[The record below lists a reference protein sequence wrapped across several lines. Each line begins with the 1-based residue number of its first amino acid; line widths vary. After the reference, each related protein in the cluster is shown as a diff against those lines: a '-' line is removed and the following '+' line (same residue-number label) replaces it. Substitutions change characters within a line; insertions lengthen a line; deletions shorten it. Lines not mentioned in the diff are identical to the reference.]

1 MTAALTRCASVIG
14 GMILAMLA
22 AGAGVFALA
31 AASPAN
37 PLAHTVGSWEFASE
51 QARADLE
58 AAYQTGG
65 WLSAWWQWLM
75 TAVTTEDLGYS
86 RILHAPVAEI
96 VASRGLNTVVASVC
110 AVAITAIVVGAAAIA
125 LARFPGLAQNS
136 SASGVLGAW
145 LAIPSFL
152 IALIIVVIWGA
163 QLPNPAT
170 SAPITLIPGVA
181 MTIALAWAAPLIAAA
196 RSAAAEVWST
206 PWARALIGRG
216 LGNSARIRTVL
227 PSVLGA
233 VRSPA
238 LVYLPTV
245 VLGEAAVEAVLAYP
259 GLGNALVQ
267 AAAGADLPLLATVTS
282 IAAGVTTGLV
292 LLVRTMASQ
301 SSRMSARRGGAG
313 APLELSLRRVEPFEA
328 GRAHRPLVADGSR

>member
-1 MTAALTRCASVIG
+1 MTSAVRPSSPVTPSSAVRLSSAVRVRGVVRRGVVILT
-14 GMILAMLA
+14 GMLIAVLA

-37 PLAHTVGSWEFASE
+37 PLAHTVSSWEFASE

-58 AAYQTGG
+58 AAYQSGG
-65 WLSAWWQWLM
+65 WFSAWWQWLL
-75 TAVTTEDLGYS
+75 TAVTTGDLGYS
-86 RILHAPVAEI
+86 RILHTPVAEI
-96 VASRGLNTVVASVC
+96 VASRGLNTIAASLC
-110 AVAITAIVVGAAAIA
+110 AVVITVIVVSAVAVA
-125 LARFPGLAQNS
+125 LSRYPGLAQNS
-136 SASGVLGAW
+136 TVSGMLGAW

-152 IALIIVVIWGA
+152 IALIIVVVWGA

-181 MTIALAWAAPLIAAA
+181 ITIALAWAAPLIAAA

-216 LGNSARIRTVL
+216 FDTGPRIRTIL
-227 PSVLGA
+227 PTVIGA

-238 LVYLPTV
+238 LVYLPTI

-282 IAAGVTTGLV
+282 IAAGATTGLV
-292 LLVRTMASQ
+292 MLARTAT
-301 SSRMSARRGGAG
+301 GG
-313 APLELSLRRVEPFEA
+313 
-328 GRAHRPLVADGSR
+328 GRS

>member
-1 MTAALTRCASVIG
+1 MRAVLTRAAIVIG
-14 GMILAMLA
+14 GMFAAVLA
-22 AGAGVFALA
+22 AGVGVFALA

-37 PLAHTVGSWEFASE
+37 PLAHTISSWEFASA

-58 AAYQTGG
+58 AAYQSGG

-75 TAVTTEDLGYS
+75 TAVTTGDLGYS
-86 RILHAPVAEI
+86 RILHAPVAEL
-96 VASRGLNTVVASVC
+96 VASRGLNTIAASVI
-110 AVAITAIVVGAAAIA
+110 AVAITAIVVGTVAIA
-125 LARFPGLAQNS
+125 LARFPGLAQSS

-152 IALIIVVIWGA
+152 IALIIVVFWGA

-170 SAPITLIPGVA
+170 SAPIALIPGVA
-181 MTIALAWAAPLIAAA
+181 ITIALAWAAPLIAAA

-216 LGNSARIRTVL
+216 FDNGARIRTVL
-227 PSVLGA
+227 PTVLGA
-233 VRSPA
+233 VASPA
-238 LVYLPTV
+238 LVYLPTIV
-245 VLGEAAVEAVLAYP
+245 VGEAAVEAVLAYP

-292 LLVRTMASQ
+292 LVVRTASAG
-301 SSRMSARRGGAG
+301 SRFDGELSTLTGTRSNRAGARRGWGVDYARRGGG
-313 APLELSLRRVEPFEA
+313 
-328 GRAHRPLVADGSR
+328 GRS

>member
-1 MTAALTRCASVIG
+1 MVESGGLDEELRGTVARVVVRRCAIICG
-14 GMILAMLA
+14 GMLLAVLA

-31 AASPAN
+31 AASPTN

-58 AAYQTGG
+58 AAYHSGG
-65 WLSAWWQWLM
+65 WLSAWWQWLI
-75 TAVTTEDLGYS
+75 TAVTTGDLGYS

-96 VASRGLNTVVASVC
+96 VASRGLNTIAASVC
-110 AVAITAIVVGAAAIA
+110 AAAITVIVVGAVAIA
-125 LARFPGLAQNS
+125 LARFPGLAQSS

-145 LAIPSFL
+145 LAVPSFL
-152 IALIIVVIWGA
+152 IALIIVVVWGA
-163 QLPNPAT
+163 SLPNPAT
-170 SAPITLIPGVA
+170 SAPITLTPGVA
-181 MTIALAWAAPLIAAA
+181 ITVALAWAAPLIAAA

-216 LGNSARIRTVL
+216 FGHSARIRTVL
-227 PSVLGA
+227 PTVLGA

-238 LVYLPTV
+238 LVYLPTI

-282 IAAGVTTGLV
+282 IAAGMTTGLV
-292 LLVRTMASQ
+292 LLVHTAT
-301 SSRMSARRGGAG
+301 ARGDR
-313 APLELSLRRVEPFEA
+313 S
-328 GRAHRPLVADGSR
+328 

>member
-1 MTAALTRCASVIG
+1 MRTALTRCATVIG
-14 GMILAMLA
+14 GILIAVLA

-58 AAYQTGG
+58 AAYQSGG

-75 TAVTTEDLGYS
+75 TAVTTGDLGYS
-86 RILHAPVAEI
+86 RILHSPVAEI
-96 VASRGLNTVVASVC
+96 VASQGLNTIAASLC
-110 AVAITAIVVGAAAIA
+110 AVAITVVIVGAVAIA
-125 LARFPGLAQNS
+125 LARFPGLAQSS
-136 SASGVLGAW
+136 SASGILGAW

-152 IALIIVVIWGA
+152 IALIIVVVWGA

-181 MTIALAWAAPLIAAA
+181 ITIALAWAAPLIAAA
-196 RSAAAEVWST
+196 RSSAAEVWST

-216 LGNSARIRTVL
+216 FSNSARIRIVL
-227 PSVLGA
+227 PTVLGA

-238 LVYLPTV
+238 LVYLPIV
-245 VLGEAAVEAVLAYP
+245 VLGEAAVEAVMAYP

-292 LLVRTMASQ
+292 LLVRTVTAT
-301 SSRMSARRGGAG
+301 SRFDDARDGRGATAPGRSVTAAG
-313 APLELSLRRVEPFEA
+313 GERS
-328 GRAHRPLVADGSR
+328 

>member
-1 MTAALTRCASVIG
+1 MVESGGVDEKLRAALTWGVVRRCAIVSG
-14 GMILAMLA
+14 GMLIAVLA

-58 AAYQTGG
+58 AAYQSGG
-65 WLSAWWQWLM
+65 WLSAWWQWLV
-75 TAVTTEDLGYS
+75 TAVTTGDLGYS

-96 VASRGLNTVVASVC
+96 VTSRGLNTIAASVC
-110 AVAITAIVVGAAAIA
+110 AAAITVIVVGAVAIA
-125 LARFPGLAQNS
+125 LARFPGMAQSS
-136 SASGVLGAW
+136 SASGLLGAW
-145 LAIPSFL
+145 LAVPSFL
-152 IALIIVVIWGA
+152 IALIIVVVWGTR
-163 QLPNPAT
+163 LPNPAT
-170 SAPITLIPGVA
+170 SAPITLIPSVA
-181 MTIALAWAAPLIAAA
+181 ITIALAWAAPLIAAA

-216 LGNSARIRTVL
+216 FGHGARIRTVL
-227 PSVLGA
+227 PTVLGA

-238 LVYLPTV
+238 LVYLPTI

-282 IAAGVTTGLV
+282 IAAGMTTGLV
-292 LLVRTMASQ
+292 LLVRTAT
-301 SSRMSARRGGAG
+301 AGGDR
-313 APLELSLRRVEPFEA
+313 S
-328 GRAHRPLVADGSR
+328 

>member
-1 MTAALTRCASVIG
+1 MRGTLTRNTARRCAIIVG
-14 GMILAMLA
+14 GMLVAVLA

-37 PLAHTVGSWEFASE
+37 PLAHMISSWEFASA

-58 AAYQTGG
+58 AAYQSGG
-65 WLSAWWQWLM
+65 WLSAWWHWLV
-75 TAVTTEDLGYS
+75 TAVTSGDLGYS
-86 RILHAPVAEI
+86 RILHSPVAEI
-96 VASRGLNTVVASVC
+96 VTSRGLNTIAASLT
-110 AVAITAIVVGAAAIA
+110 AAAITVIVVGVVAIA
-125 LARFPGLAQNS
+125 LARFPGLAQS
-136 SASGVLGAW
+136 LSASGLLAAW
-145 LAIPSFL
+145 LAVPSFL

-181 MTIALAWAAPLIAAA
+181 ITIALAWAAPLIAAA

-216 LGNSARIRTVL
+216 FSRSARIRTVL
-227 PSVLGA
+227 PTVLGA

-238 LVYLPTV
+238 LVYLPTIV
-245 VLGEAAVEAVLAYP
+245 VGEAAVEAVLAYP

-292 LLVRTMASQ
+292 LLVRTATAGSRSGASHE
-301 SSRMSARRGGAG
+301 SEAARN
-313 APLELSLRRVEPFEA
+313 
-328 GRAHRPLVADGSR
+328 AHRSAVAGGGRS

>member
-1 MTAALTRCASVIG
+1 MVESGGVDEKLRAALTWGVVRRCAIVSG
-14 GMILAMLA
+14 GMLIAVLA

-58 AAYQTGG
+58 AAYQSGG
-65 WLSAWWQWLM
+65 WLSAWWQWLV
-75 TAVTTEDLGYS
+75 TAVITGDLGYS

-96 VASRGLNTVVASVC
+96 VTSRGLNTIAASVC
-110 AVAITAIVVGAAAIA
+110 AAAITVIVVGAVAIA
-125 LARFPGLAQNS
+125 LARFPGMAQSS
-136 SASGVLGAW
+136 SASGLLGAW
-145 LAIPSFL
+145 LAVPSFL
-152 IALIIVVIWGA
+152 IALIIVVVWGTR
-163 QLPNPAT
+163 LPNPAT
-170 SAPITLIPGVA
+170 SAPITLIPSVA
-181 MTIALAWAAPLIAAA
+181 ITIALAWAAPLIAAA

-216 LGNSARIRTVL
+216 FGHGARIRTVL
-227 PSVLGA
+227 PTVLGA

-238 LVYLPTV
+238 LVYLPTI

-282 IAAGVTTGLV
+282 IAAGMTTGLV
-292 LLVRTMASQ
+292 LLVRTAT
-301 SSRMSARRGGAG
+301 AGGDR
-313 APLELSLRRVEPFEA
+313 S
-328 GRAHRPLVADGSR
+328 

>member
-1 MTAALTRCASVIG
+1 MDEELRAAPSTSVVCRCAIILG
-14 GMILAMLA
+14 GMISAVLA

-37 PLAHTVGSWEFASE
+37 PLAHTIGSWEFASA

-65 WLSAWWQWLM
+65 WFSAWWQWLV
-75 TAVTTEDLGYS
+75 TAVTTGDLGQS

-96 VASRGLNTVVASVC
+96 VASRGLNTIAASLC
-110 AVAITAIVVGAAAIA
+110 AAAITLIVVGAVSIA
-125 LARFPGLAQNS
+125 LARFPGLAQNP

-152 IALIIVVIWGA
+152 IALIIVVVWGA

-170 SAPITLIPGVA
+170 SAPVTLIPGVA
-181 MTIALAWAAPLIAAA
+181 ITIALAWAAPLIAAA
-196 RSAAAEVWST
+196 RSSAAEVWST
-206 PWARALIGRG
+206 PWARSLIGRG
-216 LGNSARIRTVL
+216 FGHRARIRTVL
-227 PSVLGA
+227 PTILGA

-238 LVYLPTV
+238 LVYLPMI
-245 VLGEAAVEAVLAYP
+245 VLGEAAVEAVFAYP

-267 AAAGADLPLLATVTS
+267 AAAGADLPLLATVTA

-292 LLVRTMASQ
+292 LLVRTT
-301 SSRMSARRGGAG
+301 RTGGDR
-313 APLELSLRRVEPFEA
+313 S
-328 GRAHRPLVADGSR
+328 